1 MDETPLTRITRAARE
16 LARTRGVWFWAAAIT
31 VGSVA
36 LLWLG
41 SQIAKWIGQDVQW
54 YTGFGQWLGAVGSL
68 IAAGVA
74 LWIAVT
80 DRRQADMQ
88 RDADLAREAGLVRVT
103 AEKLGQRQPLGP
115 NMPRA
120 AVGIRNRRAS
130 RIFEIRVTR
139 FLMQGKDVPLELPKV
154 NGFDL
159 YPSQREHFYFG
170 TDITNLVVEPD
181 QLLALFPSGG
191 PDIPAEYVAVE
202 YTDANGRR
210 WKVDTNQAVTRL

>member
-1 MDETPLTRITRAARE
+1 MDETHTPARTTGAARK
-16 LARTRGVWFWAAAIT
+16 LIRARGVWFWAAVIT
-31 VGSVA
+31 VGSVL

-88 RDADLAREAGLVRVT
+88 RDADLACEAGLVRVT
-103 AEKLGQRQPLGP
+103 AEKLAQRRVGGRVA
-115 NMPRA
+115 RA
-120 AVGIRNRRAS
+120 AVGIRNRRSS

-139 FLMQGKDVPLELPKV
+139 FVMQGHDVPLELSRI

-159 YPSQREHFYFG
+159 HPSERAGMYTG
-170 TDITNLVVEPD
+170 NITNVVVEPD
-181 QLLALFPSGG
+181 QLLVLFPLGD
-191 PDIPAEYVAVE
+191 PDVLPEYVAVE

-210 WKVDTNQAVTRL
+210 WIVDTNQAVIRI